1 MTVII
6 IVLNQKNLCYNINK
20 ILDVVLIINLAMILG
35 ITQYYKMEG
44 NMKIRTFKVEQWM
57 NDYENDAIYNLG
69 ETCIDSMTLGE
80 LIELSGQNP
89 DKYLVSL
96 KDKRMTY
103 SHIYG
108 SPELL
113 DGIASL
119 YKNIVP
125 SQVIPAHGA
134 VGANHQ
140 VIMSMIEPKDNMISV
155 MPTYQQHY
163 SIPESIGAEVRI
175 LQLTP
180 ENNFLPDLKL
190 LKSLVDENTKMI
202 TINNPDNPTGSWIPD
217 DVMMGIVEIARSV
230 NAYILSDEV
239 YRGIS
244 EDGSYMTSI
253 ADIYE
258 KGISVGSMSKIFSLA
273 GLRMGWI
280 VSRSEEVI
288 EACRKRRDYDTI
300 SCGVLDDLFASM
312 ALSNKEMIFER
323 NRKILIKNR
332 EILDQWVNETP
343 EVSYIKPVAGTT
355 ALVYYK
361 KDMPSYDLCVRLIK
375 EKGVLFT
382 PGSCFEMEG
391 SVRIGYA
398 FDSKTLREGLD
409 KFTEFLREI

>member
-1 MTVII
+1 
-6 IVLNQKNLCYNINK
+6 
-20 ILDVVLIINLAMILG
+20 
-35 ITQYYKMEG
+35 MEG

-57 NDYENDAIYNLG
+57 NDYENDAVYNLG

-80 LIELSGQNP
+80 LIELSGQDP
-89 DKYLVSL
+89 DKYLASL

-113 DGIASL
+113 TGISSL

-125 SQVIPAHGA
+125 SQVVPAHGA

-217 DVMMGIVEIARSV
+217 DIMMEIVEIARSV

-253 ADIYE
+253 ADLYE

-288 EACRKRRDYDTI
+288 EACRNRRDYDTI
-300 SCGVLDDLFASM
+300 SCGVLDDLFASL
-312 ALSNKEMIFER
+312 ALANKEKIFER
-323 NRKILIKNR
+323 NRKVLIKNR
-332 EILDQWVNETP
+332 SILDQWVNETP

-361 KDMPSYDLCVRLIK
+361 KDMPSYDLCVRLIR